1 MEPVFGVLKIGSSLC
16 SLKNETSLSINDRT
30 SLGIHDGTSLGI
42 HDGTSLGIN
51 DGTSL
56 GIEKWN
62 QSLEYLYHILFPFI
76 FSQLDNMFY
85 KFVFCF
91 VYEVW

>member
-16 SLKNETSLSINDRT
+16 SLKNETSLSIK
-30 SLGIHDGTSLGI
+30 DGTC
-42 HDGTSLGIN
+42 
-51 DGTSL
+51 L

-62 QSLEYLYHILFPFI
+62 QSLEYLNHILFPFI

-85 KFVFCF
+85 NFVFCF